1 MMSTLPIGNICSFKV
16 EIRSA
21 TWASSWGF
29 PQPLK
34 DTILTKHMPARCF
47 DRVVKIISFPRS
59 KLVVADW
66 ATVIFCQVLILYSRE
81 DCTDPFTVA
90 DAKISDEIHDFL
102 EVYVRLFSILNQSG
116 EMRESEL

>member
-1 MMSTLPIGNICSFKV
+1 
-16 EIRSA
+16 
-21 TWASSWGF
+21 
-29 PQPLK
+29 
-34 DTILTKHMPARCF
+34 MPARCF
-47 DRVVKIISFPRS
+47 DRGIKIISFPRS

-90 DAKISDEIHDFL
+90 DAKISDEIRDFL